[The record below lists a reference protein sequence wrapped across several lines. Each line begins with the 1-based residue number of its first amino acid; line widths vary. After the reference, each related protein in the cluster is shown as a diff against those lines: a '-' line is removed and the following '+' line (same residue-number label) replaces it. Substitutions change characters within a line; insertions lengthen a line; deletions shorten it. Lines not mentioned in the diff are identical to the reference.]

1 MDRFNSIEL
10 KIFPFY
16 PNPPPVKDW
25 TVPLALINLEK
36 NIEPN
41 WDLTMAKVAG
51 HAVQYNIILAHIFPL
66 CHRSVNI

>member
-1 MDRFNSIEL
+1 M
-10 KIFPFY
+10 
-16 PNPPPVKDW
+16 
-25 TVPLALINLEK
+25 PLALINLEK